1 MKRHVCE
8 ETLSRFRKTLQLEIH
23 EGNGFIERAVRTVEE
38 MVRTFKLDLEGRISE
53 TLKITRKVIP
63 WLIAHAVDLVNKVQV
78 GQKWENKFRTCPR
91 ETAQWRH
98 SPICQ
103 SGLDERCWKRFKVEL
118 CQKSFLKGCTWG

>member
-78 GQKWENKFRTCPR
+78 GQNGKTSFERVQGKRLNGDILRFANPVWMRFGKVQGGVMSEKWFE
-91 ETAQWRH
+91 
-98 SPICQ
+98 
-103 SGLDERCWKRFKVEL
+103 GLYGQE
-118 CQKSFLKGCTWG
+118 